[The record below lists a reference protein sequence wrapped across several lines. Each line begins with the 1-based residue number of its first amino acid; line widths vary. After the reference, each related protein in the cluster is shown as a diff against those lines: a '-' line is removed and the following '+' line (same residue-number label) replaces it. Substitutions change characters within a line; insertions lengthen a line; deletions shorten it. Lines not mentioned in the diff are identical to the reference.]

1 MGNTEAETP
10 LKPEK
15 ASSPV
20 QEQTSVHAYPDWAA
34 MQAYYNSGVNM
45 PPPYYNS
52 AVAPGHA
59 PHGFM
64 WPQPMMPPFG
74 PPFAAL
80 YPHGGVYAHPS
91 MALGSHLHGQ
101 VTTASGSTNEVV
113 MATPVT
119 VEMPSKSKDQSLAKK
134 LKGSYGLAPS
144 VNNGNAG
151 NNKTGD
157 KGHGLSRSAECATDG
172 SSEKSDGN
180 NGNKNQK
187 KRNFESMSATGKDV
201 KVSAQAK
208 GGDANAST
216 GPSGVSG
223 ASSDISGQPLGTTSS
238 ADTTTRADLNGCD
251 DMKVKK
257 TAGSLSPRP
266 DAALS
271 RRDGLPPELWI
282 HDERELKRERRKQSN
297 RESARRSRLRKQA
310 ESEELA
316 VKVTALSAENATL
329 RAEVNKITELSKKLR
344 AENSALLEKL
354 ENVQPG
360 QAGETENAP
369 DVVKSVDLLSK
380 IDDSNPSSR
389 SGQRVSESQETN
401 TGSKLHQLLDP
412 SPRADAVAAG

>member
-1 MGNTEAETP
+1 MGNTEAETQ

-34 MQAYYNSGVNM
+34 MQAYYSSGVNM

-91 MALGSHLHGQ
+91 MAL
-101 VTTASGSTNEVV
+101 

-134 LKGSYGLAPS
+134 LKGSHGLAPS

-187 KRNFESMSATGKDV
+187 KRSFESMSATGKDV

-223 ASSDISGQPLGTTSS
+223 ASSDLSGQPLGTTSS
-238 ADTTTRADLNGCD
+238 ADTMPRADLNGCD

-257 TAGSLSPRP
+257 TAGSLSPGP

-316 VKVTALSAENATL
+316 VKVTALIAENAAL

>member
-34 MQAYYNSGVNM
+34 MQAYYSSGVNM

-91 MALGSHLHGQ
+91 MSLGSHLHGQ
-101 VTTASGSTNEVV
+101 VTTASGSTSEAV

-134 LKGSYGLAPS
+134 LKGSHGLAPS
-144 VNNGNAG
+144 INNGNAG

-157 KGHGLSRSAECATDG
+157 KGHGLSRRT
-172 SSEKSDGN
+172 
-180 NGNKNQK
+180 
-187 KRNFESMSATGKDV
+187 T
-201 KVSAQAK
+201 
-208 GGDANAST
+208 T
-216 GPSGVSG
+216 
-223 ASSDISGQPLGTTSS
+223 GTTSS
-238 ADTTTRADLNGCD
+238 ADTTPRADLNGCD
-251 DMKVKK
+251 DLKVKK
-257 TAGSLSPRP
+257 TAGSLSPGP

-271 RRDGLPPELWI
+271 RRDGLPPELWV

-316 VKVTALSAENATL
+316 VKVTALSAENAAL
-329 RAEVNKITELSKKLR
+329 KAEVNKITELSKKLR